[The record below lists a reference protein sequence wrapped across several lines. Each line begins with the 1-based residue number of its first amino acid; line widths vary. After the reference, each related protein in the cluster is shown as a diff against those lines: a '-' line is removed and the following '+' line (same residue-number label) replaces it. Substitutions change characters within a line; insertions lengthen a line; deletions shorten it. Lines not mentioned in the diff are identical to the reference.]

1 MMIEYLIT
9 DLNGLKNTCSRMT
22 LLQTLVLILCL
33 CCRIQ
38 PVATD
43 DELSS
48 YIASMEES
56 QIAMLNKAAIAEE
69 SGWRLSTARAL
80 FVSSDSEFD
89 HLEDTILLRYP
100 YRPCHFNQV
109 SNLAMTPGFL
119 ELASRFH
126 SLALA
131 HYNLIAVELRTV
143 IRKNTERLS
152 SYLTLLWLNKRL
164 TSAVTRM
171 ETHLW
176 FLSHYGHA
184 LDGNLQQSSRTNWR
198 KDYHQWWERRKL
210 HHDFAKTQ
218 YQSLVRAARDKFRAQ
233 NFVGKYDPDMTMI
246 ILDRQMYP
254 DTQITTLPQPRM
266 PIGKLICLVEIHR
279 RNVET
284 WKRRCD
290 KLSPEWVGSHSSLQD
305 STYWSDQYHEAVQ
318 TYEDH
323 QTIFYKSLLAIINRG
338 RAEQYRVRW
347 RPSESSHEGNRI
359 LYGQTTKAEDHSN
372 VVDARLDSG
381 AAIDRPLDTVD
392 TKSAEGRPGTPEIM
406 NHDELSLSQGV
417 SSAVVFEEQNRD
429 TPSIHVDD
437 ASMSPDVGNDNQN
450 EVEPAENCPDAT
462 SWSRRSYAEVVR
474 FAPFKITDDG
484 PSFPVEDSLGSSH
497 SALVGESSGYSEM
510 MRVNNEGVS
519 MTLKNKEANERV
531 DATSPTR
538 LSFADIVRS
547 DTYGKENKGYLLL
560 DCSQVKNILGTGF
573 GAVCVDGYGINYT
586 VAPKVIKYGI
596 ESKCSCQQ
604 TSSIGF
610 KDALAQAFKDMA
622 ALCEREVKL

>member
-1 MMIEYLIT
+1 MSDYLIT
-9 DLNGLKNTCSRMT
+9 HLNDLRNICARMT

-43 DELSS
+43 DKLSS
-48 YIASMEES
+48 HIASMKKS
-56 QIAMLNKAAIAEE
+56 QIAMLNRAAIAEKYQWML
-69 SGWRLSTARAL
+69 GLDRAL

-119 ELASRFH
+119 ELASHFH

-131 HYNLIAVELRTV
+131 HYNLIAVELRKV
-143 IRKNTERLS
+143 IQNNTERLHS
-152 SYLTLLWLNKRL
+152 FLTLRWLNKRL
-164 TSAVTRM
+164 TSVLTRM

-218 YQSLVRAARDKFRAQ
+218 YQSL
-233 NFVGKYDPDMTMI
+233 VGKYDPDMTMI

-338 RAEQYRVRW
+338 KAEQYRVRW

-406 NHDELSLSQGV
+406 NHDELSLS
-417 SSAVVFEEQNRD
+417 
-429 TPSIHVDD
+429 
-437 ASMSPDVGNDNQN
+437 
-450 EVEPAENCPDAT
+450 
-462 SWSRRSYAEVVR
+462 
-474 FAPFKITDDG
+474 
-484 PSFPVEDSLGSSH
+484 
-497 SALVGESSGYSEM
+497 
-510 MRVNNEGVS
+510 
-519 MTLKNKEANERV
+519 
-531 DATSPTR
+531 
-538 LSFADIVRS
+538 
-547 DTYGKENKGYLLL
+547 
-560 DCSQVKNILGTGF
+560 
-573 GAVCVDGYGINYT
+573 
-586 VAPKVIKYGI
+586 
-596 ESKCSCQQ
+596 
-604 TSSIGF
+604 
-610 KDALAQAFKDMA
+610 
-622 ALCEREVKL
+622 